1 MSNEKKNFN
10 LGGSIKKGLAFWGKP
25 ICVGLISGGLLLG
38 AKFGVV
44 DPIVY
49 RAYKNDLP
57 TFEDANENLDAT
69 GYNTDITWYEN
80 KRFVFPSSGKV
91 KVNVHIPEEQQTDRF
106 KLALEDSINE
116 INEVLQ
122 MINPKYN
129 LEINYDPGLFDKLYC
144 FNLYSCDLSADKTEK
159 SRTVGNATT
168 KYNYDTKNGE
178 GKYVVDV
185 DIDLDYCESSC
196 ESDEKYLNFV
206 KYVLCHEIAGH
217 GLASMKDAYDMEY
230 YSYQTIMES
239 ANAYGVYFSKSDLM
253 IMFSLYS
260 QNANYSEWEQK
271 IDNYL
276 ASKPFYIN
284 LESALDYVKENFY
297 NEYVV
302 KNGLQDYIS
311 PEDIQYDNIG
321 DVYIK
326 SISNR
331 VSYLEKG
338 NLYIKDITYKG
349 LTSTC
354 KIENLQSIASRENI
368 LFYKTNYD
376 FYTHG
381 GGSFE
386 VIYDHFKSVY
396 VKIGDKTIVEVCLK
410 DYYNGGFII
419 NNFKTY
425 DLISKEEYQKEVTA
439 IEEVIKQINKNTGAG
454 DLANNDI
461 GLVYDIDVGCV
472 KFIQDFLNENGC
484 KYKKISGVKNEM
496 HGAIY
501 DSSTDAKPVV
511 ITDEFIYIDNEKLY
525 YSIKDGF
532 MFCSNGKVLALLDNN
547 SVIELEFGIDY
558 DNAKIKVEESGKLLF
573 VRGPQFKTN
582 EKTID
587 TNENAIEKGE

>member
-1 MSNEKKNFN
+1 MSDEKKKFN
-10 LGGSIKKGLAFWGKP
+10 LSGRIKEGLAFWGKP

-57 TFEDANENLDAT
+57 PFEEANDNLDAT

-91 KVNVHIPEEQQTDRF
+91 KVNVYIPVEQQTDRF

-122 MINPKYN
+122 MINPKYK
-129 LEINYDPGLFDKLYC
+129 LEVNYDPGLFDKLYC
-144 FNLYSCDLSADKTEK
+144 FNLYSCDLSADRTET
-159 SRTVGNATT
+159 SRTVGNAIT

-185 DIDLDYCESSC
+185 SIDLDHCESSYGN
-196 ESDEKYLNFV
+196 DEKYFNFV
-206 KYVLCHEIAGH
+206 KCILCHEIAGH
-217 GLASMKDAYDMEY
+217 GLASLKDAYDMDY

-239 ANAYGVYFSKSDLM
+239 ANTYGTFFSKSDLM

-260 QNANYSEWEQK
+260 QDTNYSEWEQK

-284 LESALDYVKENFY
+284 LEKSIDYVKENFY

-311 PEDIQYDNIG
+311 PEDIQYKDIG
-321 DVYIK
+321 EVYIK
-326 SISNR
+326 SISNGIT
-331 VSYLEKG
+331 YLEKG
-338 NLYIKDITYKG
+338 NIYFKNITYKG

-354 KIENLQSIASRENI
+354 KIEDLESMATCEAI
-368 LFYKTNYD
+368 LFCKTNYD
-376 FYTHG
+376 FYNYA

-386 VIYDHFKSVY
+386 VVFGYYKNVY
-396 VKIGDKTIVEVCLK
+396 VKIGEKTIVEVCLK
-410 DYYNGGFII
+410 DSYNDGFII
-419 NNFKTY
+419 NNFNTY
-425 DLISKEEYQKEVTA
+425 DLISKEEYQKETKA
-439 IEEVIKQINKNTGAG
+439 IEDVIRQINKNTGAN
-454 DLANNDI
+454 DLPNK
-461 GLVYDIDVGCV
+461 GSSLVCDIDVGRV
-472 KFIQDFLNENGC
+472 KFVQDYLNENNY
-484 KYKKISGVKNEM
+484 KYKNITGVKNEM

-501 DSSTDAKPVV
+501 NSDTGSEVVV
-511 ITDEFIYIDNEKLY
+511 ITDECVYIDNEKLY

-532 MFCSNGKVLALLDNN
+532 IFCSNGKVLALLDNN
-547 SVIELEFGIDY
+547 LVVELEFGIDF
-558 DNAKIKVEESGKLLF
+558 DKGQMKVEKSGELIF
-573 VRGPQFKTN
+573 VRGPQFYTTEKTMDTN
-582 EKTID
+582 EK
-587 TNENAIEKGE
+587 AIERGE